1 MLKSIFIKNF
11 ALIDELSIDF
21 DDKLNIITGETGAG
35 KSIIIDAIDAVLGAR
50 GSKDY
55 IKEGEE
61 KAIIELILTSN
72 NPKIAEFLEQN
83 GIDNLEEIIFSRE
96 ITPQSSR
103 SRINGT
109 LVTQNIL
116 QELKNFLIDIHSQHQ
131 TYKYLQPKTHI
142 YLLDNYGDDEHL
154 SLIEKYQ
161 KLYKELLSTK
171 RTLKEKSAQN
181 QGIEKRLDFLKFQIE
196 EIEKAEIEDVD
207 EFEKLKMER
216 EKIINA
222 KELKDISYNSYYALY
237 AQDGSIISTLSSI
250 ENKLIKAGRI
260 DETLSKMADN
270 IAESSALLEDVASE
284 LRNYA
289 ENLSMDEYRLEI
301 LEDRISLLEKL
312 RRKYG
317 NTLTEILQQLEFFQ
331 KEYEEIEHADE
342 NLKEL
347 EEKISNLE
355 KQTDNLAKNLTEK
368 RMILAE
374 KLENLIENELH
385 FLSMPKA
392 QFKILVEK
400 KEKDYLGMDEIEFLI
415 SANAGESPKPLAKI
429 ASGGEIARVMLAI
442 KSIFAKSDNLN
453 TVIFD
458 EIETGISGKALQC
471 VADKMEDLAG
481 SHQIICITHQPII
494 AAKAD
499 KHLHVEKYQDV
510 STHVD
515 IKTLDLDEKIEIL
528 AQIAGGT
535 SSEEGMAFVKNL
547 LANKKLR

>member
-21 DDKLNIITGETGAG
+21 DERLNIITGETGAG

-50 GSKDY
+50 GAKDY

-61 KAIIELILTSN
+61 KAVIELVLASD
-72 NPKIAEFLEQN
+72 NPKVSDFLEQN
-83 GIDNLEEIIFSRE
+83 SIDILEEIILSRE
-96 ITPQSSR
+96 ITAQSSR

-109 LVTQNIL
+109 LVTQNVL

-142 YLLDNYGDDEHL
+142 QLLDNYGDREHFQ
-154 SLIEKYQ
+154 LIEKYE
-161 KLYKELLSTK
+161 KLYGELLSAK
-171 RTLKEKSAQN
+171 RDFKEKSAQN
-181 QGIEKRLDFLKFQIE
+181 FDIEKRLDFLKFQID
-196 EIEKAEIEDVD
+196 EIESAEIEDTT
-207 EFEKLKMER
+207 EFEKLKAER

-222 KELKDISYNSYYALY
+222 KDLKDLSYGSYYALY
-237 AQDGSIISTLSSI
+237 SQDNSVISTLSSI
-250 ENKLIKAGRI
+250 ESKILKACRFDESLNKIV
-260 DETLSKMADN
+260 DN
-270 IAESSALLEDVASE
+270 IAESTAILEDVASE

-289 ENLSMDEYRLEI
+289 ENLSMDEYRLEV
-301 LEDRISLLEKL
+301 LEERISLLEKL

-317 NTLTEILQQLEFFQ
+317 NTLEEILAQLEDFRQ
-331 KEYEEIEHADE
+331 EYNEIEHADE

-347 EEKISNLE
+347 EEKINILEKETDILASNLS
-355 KQTDNLAKNLTEK
+355 EK
-368 RMILAE
+368 RHILAQ

-392 QFKILVEK
+392 KFKIDIK
-400 KEKDYLGMDEIEFLI
+400 TSSKSATGIDEIEFLI

-471 VADKMEDLAG
+471 VADKMDDLACH
-481 SHQIICITHQPII
+481 HQIICITHQPII

-499 KHLHVEKYQDV
+499 KHLHVEKYQDN
-510 STHVD
+510 STYVT
-515 IKTLDLDEKIEIL
+515 ITTLDNQQQIEVL
-528 AQIAGGT
+528 CQIAGGT
-535 SSEEGMAFVKNL
+535 KTEEGMAFVKNL
-547 LANKKLR
+547 LALKKPR

>member
-1 MLKSIFIKNF
+1 M
-11 ALIDELSIDF
+11 
-21 DDKLNIITGETGAG
+21 
-35 KSIIIDAIDAVLGAR
+35 
-50 GSKDY
+50 
-55 IKEGEE
+55 
-61 KAIIELILTSN
+61 
-72 NPKIAEFLEQN
+72 
-83 GIDNLEEIIFSRE
+83 
-96 ITPQSSR
+96 
-103 SRINGT
+103 
-109 LVTQNIL
+109 
-116 QELKNFLIDIHSQHQ
+116 
-131 TYKYLQPKTHI
+131 
-142 YLLDNYGDDEHL
+142 
-154 SLIEKYQ
+154 
-161 KLYKELLSTK
+161 
-171 RTLKEKSAQN
+171 
-181 QGIEKRLDFLKFQIE
+181 
-196 EIEKAEIEDVD
+196 
-207 EFEKLKMER
+207 
-216 EKIINA
+216 
-222 KELKDISYNSYYALY
+222 
-237 AQDGSIISTLSSI
+237 
-250 ENKLIKAGRI
+250 
-260 DETLSKMADN
+260 
-270 IAESSALLEDVASE
+270 EDVASE

>member
-181 QGIEKRLDFLKFQIE
+181 QDIEKRLDFLKFQIE